1 MANEKILVVDDDA
14 NICELLRLYLTK
26 EGYQVTVAN
35 DGEEGLEK
43 FNAVKP
49 DMVLLDVMMPRM
61 DGFEKLKQMPGI
73 KLVPLFIKNAVV
85 NLFNTLEAKKVTLTI
100 SNMGRIPLQKELQP
114 YIKGFT
120 AFCSSTTAFTTV
132 CSYGDDL
139 VLGTTWAFRSTEM
152 LKNFYRRLSAEGL
165 DITLYATEVDGE

>member
-1 MANEKILVVDDDA
+1 
-14 NICELLRLYLTK
+14 
-26 EGYQVTVAN
+26 
-35 DGEEGLEK
+35 
-43 FNAVKP
+43 
-49 DMVLLDVMMPRM
+49 M
-61 DGFEKLKQMPGI
+61 DGFEKLEQMPGI

-139 VLGTTWAFRSTEM
+139 VLGITWAFRSTEM

>member
-1 MANEKILVVDDDA
+1 
-14 NICELLRLYLTK
+14 
-26 EGYQVTVAN
+26 
-35 DGEEGLEK
+35 
-43 FNAVKP
+43 
-49 DMVLLDVMMPRM
+49 M
-61 DGFEKLKQMPGI
+61 DGFEKLEQMPGI
-73 KLVPLFIKNAVV
+73 KLVPLFIKTQWSICSI
-85 NLFNTLEAKKVTLTI
+85 LWKPK
-100 SNMGRIPLQKELQP
+100 SYPDHLQHGAHPTAKELQP

-152 LKNFYRRLSAEGL
+152 LKNFYRCLSAEGL

>member
-1 MANEKILVVDDDA
+1 
-14 NICELLRLYLTK
+14 
-26 EGYQVTVAN
+26 
-35 DGEEGLEK
+35 
-43 FNAVKP
+43 
-49 DMVLLDVMMPRM
+49 
-61 DGFEKLKQMPGI
+61 
-73 KLVPLFIKNAVV
+73 
-85 NLFNTLEAKKVTLTI
+85 
-100 SNMGRIPLQKELQP
+100 MGRIPLQKELQP

-120 AFCSSTTAFTTV
+120 AFCSSPTAFTTA

>member
-1 MANEKILVVDDDA
+1 MDKIKVLLVEDEETLAMIIKDT
-14 NICELLRLYLTK
+14 L
-26 EGYQVTVAN
+26 EGQNFIINTAT
-35 DGEEGLEK
+35 DGEEGLRL
-43 FNAVKP
+43 FFDLRP
-49 DMVLLDVMMPRM
+49 DVLVADVMMPRM
-61 DGFEKLKQMPGI
+61 DGFEKLEQMPGI

-85 NLFNTLEAKKVTLTI
+85 NLFNTLEAEKVTLTI

-120 AFCSSTTAFTTV
+120 AFCSSPTAFTTV

>member
-1 MANEKILVVDDDA
+1 MSYFRIFVPMKSF
-14 NICELLRLYLTK
+14 C
-26 EGYQVTVAN
+26 TV
-35 DGEEGLEK
+35 
-43 FNAVKP
+43 
-49 DMVLLDVMMPRM
+49 
-61 DGFEKLKQMPGI
+61 
-73 KLVPLFIKNAVV
+73 LFTA
-85 NLFNTLEAKKVTLTI
+85 LTI
-100 SNMGRIPLQKELQP
+100 QKELQP

-120 AFCSSTTAFTTV
+120 AFCSSPTAFTTV

>member
-1 MANEKILVVDDDA
+1 MAPTWFTKSTLAKGFDA
-14 NICELLRLYLTK
+14 KLREALK
-26 EGYQVTVAN
+26 DER
-35 DGEEGLEK
+35 
-43 FNAVKP
+43 VKA
-49 DMVLLDVMMPRM
+49 RM
-61 DGFEKLKQMPGI
+61 DGFEKLEQMPGI

-132 CSYGDDL
+132 CSCGDDL

>member
-1 MANEKILVVDDDA
+1 
-14 NICELLRLYLTK
+14 
-26 EGYQVTVAN
+26 
-35 DGEEGLEK
+35 
-43 FNAVKP
+43 
-49 DMVLLDVMMPRM
+49 M
-61 DGFEKLKQMPGI
+61 DGFEKLEQMPGI

-132 CSYGDDL
+132 CSCGDDL